1 MTTFDRFDPFE
12 RRIGEA
18 LEGLAP
24 PRPLDY
30 LDDVFRQTAR
40 TAQRPRWSFPER
52 WLNVDTTLPRPMLF
66 GRRVPYRSLLVLVVL
81 GALLASTA
89 VYFGSQNQLPAP
101 YGPAKNGQIVFGMD
115 SDLYV
120 VDTLTS
126 QPRLLLAADGD
137 QGGVV
142 YSPDGTVIAYD
153 NVVSGADH
161 IWVVNRDG
169 TNPRQVMDRAYTGIS
184 FAWSPDSKL
193 MAATT
198 NAAGPHELW
207 IAPADGSGATLLEL
221 GPLVPW
227 DAQWDPLRPNVLL
240 VRAEDTRTNLVD
252 LYFVDLQG
260 TILSKLGLAGEMI
273 YGAEWEFAGV
283 AISPDGQT
291 IAYNSVENEGSTGK
305 QHVWAHLVDRDGK
318 NNRLVRLP
326 ENAPPLYSQ
335 AWSIFSP
342 DGQWIAMESWVT
354 QPDDSA
360 INQIALA
367 RTDGSVPTRWL
378 GPSLPNV
385 SLVKTWAPDGTTLLV
400 HANGID
406 DVYAMDPV
414 TGSHELLPWKSD
426 FPNWQRVAN

>member
-12 RRIGEA
+12 RRIGA
-18 LEGLAP
+18 AMDDIAGT
-24 PRPLDY
+24 RPLDF

-52 WLNVDTTLPRPMLF
+52 WFNVDTTFARPVLP
-66 GRRVPYRSLLVLVVL
+66 GRRVPFRMLLLLVVL
-81 GALLASTA
+81 AAMLASAA

-101 YGPAKNGQIVFGMD
+101 YGPANNGQIVFGLN

-120 VDTLTS
+120 VDGLTG
-126 QPRLLLAADGD
+126 QPRVLLAAEGA

-142 YSPDGTVIAYD
+142 HSPDGTVIAYD
-153 NVVSGADH
+153 NVVNGTDH

-169 TNPRQVMDRAYTGIS
+169 TNPRQVMDRAFTGIS
-184 FAWSPDSKL
+184 FGWSPDSKY

-198 NAAGPHELW
+198 NAAGSNELW
-207 IAPADGSGATLLEL
+207 IAPADGSGATLLDL
-221 GPLVPW
+221 GPLTPW

-240 VRAEDTRTNLVD
+240 VRAEDTRTKTVD
-252 LYFVDLQG
+252 LYFVDMQG
-260 TILSKLGLAGEMI
+260 TVLAELDLTGQMI
-273 YGAEWEFAGV
+273 YGPEYEFAGM

-291 IAYNSVENEGSTGK
+291 IAYNSVQNEGSTGK
-305 QHVWAHLVDRDGK
+305 QHFWAYLVDRDGK

-326 ENAPPLYSQ
+326 DNPPALYSQ

-342 DGQWIAMESWVT
+342 DGEWIAMESWVT

-367 RTDGSVPTRWL
+367 RTDGTVPTRWV
-378 GPSLPNV
+378 GPSLPGV
-385 SLVKTWAPDGTTLLV
+385 SLVKTWAPDGTKILMHV
-400 HANGID
+400 NAVDDHYAID
-406 DVYAMDPV
+406 PT
-414 TGSHELLPWKSD
+414 TGTYELLPWKGD
-426 FPNWQRVAN
+426 FPDWQRVAN